1 MEVACP
7 HLEDSM
13 DQQKD
18 KSGREFAE
26 ISEGSKTD
34 KDILSTSSTEAMTR
48 RAAMVAPFMIV
59 PSFVVRAQEGRAP
72 SDKLHIG
79 GVGVGAMG
87 AGYVRECESEN
98 IVALCDVD
106 EAFAGKTFAR
116 YPKAATFRDYRKM
129 LEKHKDLDAVIIGTP
144 DHTHAVIA
152 MAAMDLGKHVY
163 CAKPLTRTV
172 HEARLLTRTAQ
183 RKKLATQMSVQSSAS
198 DDSRLTEEWIKAGAV
213 GTVREVHVWTNRPI
227 WPQGLARPREGMQVP
242 KTMDWDLWLGP
253 AAERPYHMAYHPFSW
268 RGWYDFGTG
277 ALGDMACHAFHVVFR
292 ALGLGHPTRV
302 SASATRVV
310 RHRLVNQEGD
320 LRIRNA
326 VIPLEETFPHSSV
339 VTWDFP
345 ARSQA
350 GVAELPK
357 VRLHWYDGGVK
368 PAIPEAMPAGKTL
381 PSSGMMFVGDE
392 GVLLS
397 GFTGGSHQLLPESRA
412 KSFTEPAKSLP
423 RSEGHYLEW
432 IAAAKGGPPASCEFG
447 FGSLITEV
455 ALLGVIAQRTEK
467 SLEWDST
474 KMRFS
479 NDPEASLLLNPPY
492 RKGWSL

>member
-1 MEVACP
+1 MAQLTDPSHSDTAGEYSSHVMAGA
-7 HLEDSM
+7 HR
-13 DQQKD
+13 
-18 KSGREFAE
+18 REPAV
-26 ISEGSKTD
+26 
-34 KDILSTSSTEAMTR
+34 SSITR
-48 RAAMVAPFMIV
+48 RSVLAAPFLIV
-59 PSFVVRAQEGRAP
+59 PAHAVRAQAGPAP
-72 SDKLHIG
+72 SDKLNIG

-106 EAFAGKTFAR
+106 DAFAARTYAR

-172 HEARLLTRTAQ
+172 HEARLLARTAQ
-183 RKKLATQMSVQSSAS
+183 RKRVATQMSVQSSAS
-198 DDSRLTEEWIKAGAV
+198 EESRLTEEWIKAGAV
-213 GTVREVHVWTNRPI
+213 GQVREAHVWTNRPI
-227 WPQGLARPREGMQVP
+227 WPQGLARPREGMQIP
-242 KTMDWDLWLGP
+242 KTLDWDLWLGP
-253 AAERPYHMAYHPFSW
+253 AAERPYHTAYHPFSW

-292 ALGLGHPTRV
+292 GLSLGQPTRV

-310 RHRLVNQEGD
+310 RHRLVNHEGD

-345 ARSQA
+345 ARK
-350 GVAELPK
+350 GEDGTELPPA
-357 VRLHWYDGGVK
+357 RLHWYDGGVK
-368 PAIPEAMPAGKTL
+368 PAIPQGMPGGKTL
-381 PSSGMMFVGDE
+381 PSSGMMFVGDD

-397 GFTGGSHQLLPESRA
+397 GFTGGDHQLLPESRA
-412 KSFTEPAKSLP
+412 KAFTPPAKHLP
-423 RSEGHYLEW
+423 RADGHYAEW
-432 IAAAKGGPPASCEFG
+432 IRAAKGGAAASCEFG
-447 FGSLITEV
+447 FGSLITET
-455 ALLGVIAQRTEK
+455 ALLGVVAQRTEK
-467 SLEWDST
+467 SLEWDAAR
-474 KMRFS
+474 MRFS
-479 NDPEASLLLNPPY
+479 NDAEASLLLNPPY
-492 RKGWSL
+492 RKGWSV